1 MVQSQYVL
9 IGIGTM
15 TIIAALA
22 LVKLSR
28 LGIFVV
34 GPLFAFGLL
43 CCCCGAIQS
52 VFFTNVTQEQADKVR
67 KENELHKLQ
76 NDEEQLK
83 EKTV

>member
-1 MVQSQYVL
+1 MVDSQYVL

-34 GPLFAFGLL
+34 GPLFAFGML

-52 VFFTNVTQEQADKVR
+52 IFFTNITQEQADKVR
-67 KENELHKLQ
+67 KEREL
-76 NDEEQLK
+76 NEEQNSLK

>member
-1 MVQSQYVL
+1 MVDSQYVL

-15 TIIAALA
+15 TIISALA

-52 VFFTNVTQEQADKVR
+52 IFFTNVTQEQADKVR
-67 KENELHKLQ
+67 KERELNE
-76 NDEEQLK
+76 NEEEQLK